1 MEGVDYTRNFAGWS
15 REASAM
21 FKYRDKY
28 YIINSGCTGWSPN
41 PAQYF
46 VGDSPMGPFE
56 AMGDPCTDWGSG
68 TTYDTQST
76 CVIPVDPENGNIF
89 TWVTAGMQET

>member
-1 MEGVDYTRNFAGWS
+1 MNLFKDDDGQAYVIYSSEGNETTYISKLNEEYTALAVSPEESVEGVDYTRNFAGWS

-46 VGDSPMGPFE
+46 VGDSPMGYF
-56 AMGDPCTDWGSG
+56 
-68 TTYDTQST
+68 
-76 CVIPVDPENGNIF
+76 
-89 TWVTAGMQET
+89 